1 MTTDARILSALRAA
15 GTDWVSGADLAE
27 QLGMTRAAVWAHIQ
41 ELRALGFEIEA
52 SPHRG
57 YRLLR
62 SPDRLLADD
71 LVARLAGQVKVIGRD
86 IRVFTRTSS
95 TNDVVE
101 KLARDG
107 VAEGVVV
114 FAEEQTSGRGRL
126 GRTWVSPAGKGLWF
140 SVLLRPRLRP
150 DEATQVTVAAAAALC
165 RALRR
170 ETGLPV
176 AVKWP
181 NDLTCRGRKLVGLLT
196 ELNADPDS
204 IRHVI
209 LGIGVDVNLERGDFP
224 PDLREIATSLRLE
237 LGRAV
242 DRPHLAAAL
251 LRALDE
257 DYGRLG
263 GGEFRSLADEW
274 ARYCTTLGRRVTIVW
289 GTRRLEGWAE
299 ALDDSGALL
308 VRTDHGHLERVLGG
322 DVTLER

>member
-1 MTTDARILSALRAA
+1 MTTDARILSALRSA
-15 GTDWVSGADLAE
+15 GAEWVSGAELAE

-41 ELRALGFEIEA
+41 ELRGLGFEIES

-57 YRLLR
+57 YRLLH

-126 GRTWVSPAGKGLWF
+126 GRVWVSPAGKGLWF

-170 ETGLPV
+170 ETGLPL

-196 ELNADPDS
+196 ELSADPDS

-257 DYGRLG
+257 DYQRLCR
-263 GGEFRSLADEW
+263 GEFRSLADEW

>member
-1 MTTDARILSALRAA
+1 MTTGARILSALRSA
-15 GTDWVSGADLAE
+15 GMDWVSGAELAE

-41 ELRALGFEIEA
+41 ELRGLGFEIEA

-57 YRLLR
+57 YRLLH

-71 LVARLAGQVKVIGRD
+71 LVARMAGQVKVIGRD

-126 GRTWVSPAGKGLWF
+126 GRAWVSPAGKGLWF

-170 ETGLPV
+170 ETGLPL

-196 ELNADPDS
+196 ELSADPDS

-224 PDLREIATSLRLE
+224 PELRAIATSLRLE

-257 DYGRLG
+257 DYQRLCR
-263 GGEFRSLADEW
+263 GEFRSLADEW